1 MKRVVRAA
9 VAAIVVCCTG
19 LAWAEDTQVE
29 TSRGLTRDRPYAI
42 SYPVFMKLGG
52 GSGTAVATLDL
63 QEAAMGLP
71 AGSVQAELHI
81 IPNAPAR
88 TPEQAK
94 AAFNAEAVTAEWRK
108 TFPDF
113 TFGRVGITE
122 IRSGDALIYNGTLTS
137 KAAGGPKLML
147 VRAEATDG
155 GRLYRLDFY
164 IDHASYEASRDLV
177 GFIVANFS
185 TKSEPGCCNDPSPL
199 P

>member
-1 MKRVVRAA
+1 MCSAG
-9 VAAIVVCCTG
+9 VAGAQ
-19 LAWAEDTQVE
+19 DTKITTTRSL
-29 TSRGLTRDRPYAI
+29 TSDRPYTL
-42 SYPVFMKLGG
+42 SFPEVMKLGS
-52 GSGTAVATLDL
+52 GSGDTMAELDL
-63 QEAAMGLP
+63 PVAAFGLP
-71 AGSVQAELHI
+71 ANSVQAELRI
-81 IPNAPAR
+81 TPNAPAV

-94 AAFNAEAVTAEWRK
+94 AEFNTEAVTAEWRK

-137 KAAGGPKLML
+137 LAPGKPKLML

-164 IDHASYEASRDLV
+164 IDHASYEASRELV

-185 TKSEPGCCNDPSPL
+185 TKSETGCCQDPSPI

>member
-1 MKRVVRAA
+1 MKRMLRAA
-9 VAAIVVCCTG
+9 CAAIFMCSAGVAG
-19 LAWAEDTQVE
+19 AQDTKISTTRSL
-29 TSRGLTRDRPYAI
+29 TSDRPYTL
-42 SYPVFMKLGG
+42 SFPEVMKLGS
-52 GSGTAVATLDL
+52 GSGATVAELDL
-63 QEAAMGLP
+63 PVAAFGLP
-71 AGSVQAELHI
+71 ANSVQAELRI
-81 IPNAPAR
+81 TPNAPAR

-94 AAFNAEAVTAEWRK
+94 AEFNAEAVTAEWRK

-137 KAAGGPKLML
+137 LAPGKPKLML

-164 IDHASYEASRDLV
+164 IERDSYENSRGLV

-185 TKSEPGCCNDPSPL
+185 TKSETGCCQDPSPI

>member
-1 MKRVVRAA
+1 MKRMLRAA
-9 VAAIVVCCTG
+9 FAAIFMCSAG
-19 LAWAEDTQVE
+19 AAGAQDTKISTTRSL
-29 TSRGLTRDRPYAI
+29 TSDRPYTL
-42 SYPVFMKLGG
+42 SFPEVMKLGS
-52 GSGTAVATLDL
+52 GSGDTMAELDL
-63 QEAAMGLP
+63 PVAAFGLP
-71 AGSVQAELHI
+71 ANSVQAELRI
-81 IPNAPAR
+81 TPNAPAR

-94 AAFNAEAVTAEWRK
+94 AEFNAEAVTAEWRK

-137 KAAGGPKLML
+137 LAPGKPKLML
-147 VRAEATDG
+147 VRAEASDG

-164 IDHASYEASRDLV
+164 IDHASYEASRNLV

-185 TKSEPGCCNDPSPL
+185 TKSETGCCQDPSPI